1 MKYFS
6 SSKTVGQK
14 CIKLYITV
22 LGFICLV
29 KELERIT
36 SMKKKYVVVLWVAVL
51 CDAKKPS
58 FGFGGNGGGSLGSF
72 IDL

>member
-1 MKYFS
+1 ML
-6 SSKTVGQK
+6 SK
-14 CIKLYITV
+14 
-22 LGFICLV
+22 
-29 KELERIT
+29 RIR
-36 SMKKKYVVVLWVAVL
+36 KNNFYEKNYVVVLWVAVL